1 MTIFNHLLDFLQ
13 HWYLI
18 TILWTQEREREGGRE
33 RERESERDGGREPGK
48 IEGAISSTCYT
59 PTHCSWCWE
68 NVLYF
73 SKEVREPVMEHS
85 TCPLLSEI
93 PVKQSG
99 QWSTKLRT
107 MCVSHSC
114 RLTER
119 SLVLVPHHSGRQD
132 CSDTSHEYCTDTHS
146 WIVQMAERERL
157 WLQCAMQWYVT
168 YTSVLSTVIVCT
180 LLYWFKWSLK

>member
-1 MTIFNHLLDFLQ
+1 
-13 HWYLI
+13 
-18 TILWTQEREREGGRE
+18 
-33 RERESERDGGREPGK
+33 
-48 IEGAISSTCYT
+48 
-59 PTHCSWCWE
+59 
-68 NVLYF
+68 
-73 SKEVREPVMEHS
+73 MEHS

-146 WIVQMAERERL
+146 WIVQMAEREREIMIAVCNAVVCHVYL
-157 WLQCAMQWYVT
+157 CTEHCDSLY
-168 YTSVLSTVIVCT
+168 SIVLIQVESEIAITALSDH
-180 LLYWFKWSLK
+180 LLPLKSE

>member
-1 MTIFNHLLDFLQ
+1 MSTYTVTIFNSSAGLSPI
-13 HWYLI
+13 LI
-18 TILWTQEREREGGRE
+18 SAHHPEDTRE
-33 RERESERDGGREPGK
+33 RERER
-48 IEGAISSTCYT
+48 IEGASSTCYT

-73 SKEVREPVMEHS
+73 SKEIWKPVMEHS

-99 QWSTKLRT
+99 QWSTKLL
-107 MCVSHSC
+107 VISC

-132 CSDTSHEYCTDTHS
+132 CLDTSHEYCTDTHS
-146 WIVQMAERERL
+146 WIVQMAERERERERERE
-157 WLQCAMQWYVT
+157 MISVSVQWR
-168 YTSVLSTVIVCT
+168 VL
-180 LLYWFKWSLK
+180 LPLYWALW